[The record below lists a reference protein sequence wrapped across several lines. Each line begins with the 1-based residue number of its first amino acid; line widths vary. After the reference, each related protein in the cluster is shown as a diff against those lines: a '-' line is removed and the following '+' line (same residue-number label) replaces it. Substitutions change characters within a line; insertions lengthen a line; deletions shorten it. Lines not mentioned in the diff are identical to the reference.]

1 MLKLVRISDD
11 DKSKMSLSY
20 PASACCAFATEYLG
34 DILNLL
40 WKDKARLTFENSGW
54 QGSHWANEQSD
65 PW

>member
-34 DILNLL
+34 DSSVVMKYYCTVLF
-40 WKDKARLTFENSGW
+40 RVF
-54 QGSHWANEQSD
+54 
-65 PW
+65 